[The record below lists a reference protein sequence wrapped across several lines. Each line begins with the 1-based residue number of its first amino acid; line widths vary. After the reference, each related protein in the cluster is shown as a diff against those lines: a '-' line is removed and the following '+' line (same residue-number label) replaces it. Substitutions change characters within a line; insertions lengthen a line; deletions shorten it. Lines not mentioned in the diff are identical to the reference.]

1 MKIFKKIFY
10 AIGYHFG
17 KGFINSNQHLKK
29 IINRENKFDLLLN
42 LENEQ
47 KEKSYNFFKDYYKNS
62 VVLEGRLNNLNY
74 SINKSLEKIYKTES
88 NLTEKYSFLEFGVF
102 KGETANHISN
112 QINLYDLK
120 LDAFDSFEGLSE
132 DRKLTNDP
140 KGSYST
146 ENIQPILNKNVNL
159 IIGNIFKTLKPYL
172 NNLKKKILF
181 VHIDTDTYETT
192 KFILENIKP
201 HLISGSIIVFD
212 ELHNF
217 MGWEVGESKALF
229 EIFKKDEIE
238 FLSFTSGQQATIK
251 IK

>member
-62 VVLEGRLNNLNY
+62 VVLEGRLNNINY
-74 SINKSLEKIYKTES
+74 SINKSLENIYKTES
-88 NLTEKYSFLEFGVF
+88 
-102 KGETANHISN
+102 HISN

>member
-62 VVLEGRLNNLNY
+62 VVEGRLNNLNY

-192 KFILENIKP
+192 KLNNNNVYFGNKFRLKTW
-201 HLISGSIIVFD
+201 SS
-212 ELHNF
+212 
-217 MGWEVGESKALF
+217 
-229 EIFKKDEIE
+229 
-238 FLSFTSGQQATIK
+238 
-251 IK
+251 